1 MPGVIEFKLLQDV
14 FLFVNAFQDGCNW
27 FLDRIKLDFI
37 LTNNVRN
44 NNQKRN
50 STPIY
55 LLSNAK
61 SLNPVSFNEIVHYL
75 TETKAKLH
83 KINRWKQLRMVRC
96 TFFFLHKSDT
106 ITSQHIFPN
115 TKWHFKM
122 LNHSKTRTCSIKYG
136 AESCV
141 KCTKLFSEQRT
152 GLCLKQTTYILEQP
166 ETGVWDGLVQAI
178 TWFLQCKRKPSGH
191 SWRD

>member
-14 FLFVNAFQDGCNW
+14 FLFVNAFKDGCNW

-83 KINRWKQLRMVRC
+83 KINR
-96 TFFFLHKSDT
+96 
-106 ITSQHIFPN
+106 
-115 TKWHFKM
+115 
-122 LNHSKTRTCSIKYG
+122 
-136 AESCV
+136 
-141 KCTKLFSEQRT
+141 
-152 GLCLKQTTYILEQP
+152 
-166 ETGVWDGLVQAI
+166 
-178 TWFLQCKRKPSGH
+178 
-191 SWRD
+191 

>member
-14 FLFVNAFQDGCNW
+14 FLSVNAFQDGCNW

-37 LTNNVRN
+37 LTKNERN
-44 NNQKRN
+44 NNQKQN
-50 STPIY
+50 STQIY
-55 LLSNAK
+55 LLSKAK

-83 KINRWKQLRMVRC
+83 KINRWKQLRMVVYIL
-96 TFFFLHKSDT
+96 FLTKKSDT
-106 ITSQHIFPN
+106 ITSRHIVPN

-136 AESCV
+136 VKSCA
-141 KCTKLFSEQRT
+141 KCIDK
-152 GLCLKQTTYILEQP
+152 
-166 ETGVWDGLVQAI
+166 AI
-178 TWFLQCKRKPSGH
+178 QINEH
-191 SWRD
+191 VYA